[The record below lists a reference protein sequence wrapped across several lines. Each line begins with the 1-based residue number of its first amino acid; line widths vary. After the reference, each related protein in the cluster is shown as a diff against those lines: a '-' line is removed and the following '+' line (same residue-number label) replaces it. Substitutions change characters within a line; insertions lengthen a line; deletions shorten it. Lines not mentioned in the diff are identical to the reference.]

1 MENNLERRENPRFE
15 IKLPAIIT
23 QPSSGLNGNNF
34 HLLLTRDI
42 SHSGAYFTMM
52 KPYACQGPVRV
63 ELLIQV
69 NNGCHQCFLYMMANA
84 EVVRC
89 DGSGLAVVFDED
101 FMLAPF
107 PVQ

>member
-1 MENNLERRENPRFE
+1 MENDLERRKHPRFE

-42 SHSGAYFTMM
+42 SHSGAFFTMM
-52 KPYACQGPVRV
+52 KPYPYQGHVRV
-63 ELLIQV
+63 ELLIEV
-69 NNGCHQCFLYMMANA
+69 NSGCSHCFLYMVAKA

-89 DGSGLAVVFDED
+89 DDSGLAVIFDED

-107 PVQ
+107 PVH